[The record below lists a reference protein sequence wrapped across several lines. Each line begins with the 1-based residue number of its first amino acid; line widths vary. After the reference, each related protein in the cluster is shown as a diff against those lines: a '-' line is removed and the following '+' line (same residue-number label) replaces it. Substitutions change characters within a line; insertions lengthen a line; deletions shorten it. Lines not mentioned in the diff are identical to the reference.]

1 LLSSQD
7 RLANGI
13 YASLYEG
20 VMVST
25 VASGTAASRA
35 GMVAGEVVVAFN
47 SQEVTNIASL
57 ASYLVR
63 TIAGE
68 SITLTTVNSL
78 GITKNYTV
86 QL

>member
-1 LLSSQD
+1 
-7 RLANGI
+7 
-13 YASLYEG
+13 
-20 VMVST
+20 
-25 VASGTAASRA
+25 
-35 GMVAGEVVVAFN
+35 MVAGEVVVAFN
-47 SQEVTNIASL
+47 GQQVTNIASL